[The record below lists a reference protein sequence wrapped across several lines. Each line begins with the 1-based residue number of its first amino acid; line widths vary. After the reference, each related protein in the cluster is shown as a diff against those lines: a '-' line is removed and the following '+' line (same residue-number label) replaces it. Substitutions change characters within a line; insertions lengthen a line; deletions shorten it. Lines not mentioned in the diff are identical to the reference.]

1 MKKFIII
8 VLAIIITFLLG
19 LNIYIIS
26 SNNTISNN
34 VDTLQT
40 VKNEIT
46 LLESYS
52 GNIVNLA
59 HMQKSFLLTGDDK
72 FKTQYSDSLSKAYED
87 IDTMLNQETIT
98 NSDKVELVNYLD
110 DYNDLNND
118 IFNTNPSLPLSQEN
132 EDIVIKSDE
141 IQNNMLR
148 KISSLIAAKTDSSSE
163 NSSTISDSISSQN
176 SIVKIISSF
185 FTLGI
190 SGPIYYFVKKY
201 KNGEISFNTI
211 IDSINKEEEVI
222 DNYSNILTYINV
234 TNTLNLQL
242 EKEWN
247 EVSDLIINLQKS
259 ISEIKEQL
267 SSITFQDKL
276 IFEDKFKNIEIQL
289 LEIKLLVKQLPDY
302 HKFIVDLS
310 QNLTKSEENKK

>member
-118 IFNTNPSLPLSQEN
+118 IFNNNPSLPLSQEN

-222 DNYSNILTYINV
+222 DNYSNILTYINL

>member
-118 IFNTNPSLPLSQEN
+118 IFNNNPSLPL
-132 EDIVIKSDE
+132 
-141 IQNNMLR
+141 
-148 KISSLIAAKTDSSSE
+148 KI
-163 NSSTISDSISSQN
+163 
-176 SIVKIISSF
+176 
-185 FTLGI
+185 
-190 SGPIYYFVKKY
+190 
-201 KNGEISFNTI
+201 
-211 IDSINKEEEVI
+211 
-222 DNYSNILTYINV
+222 
-234 TNTLNLQL
+234 
-242 EKEWN
+242 
-247 EVSDLIINLQKS
+247 
-259 ISEIKEQL
+259 
-267 SSITFQDKL
+267 
-276 IFEDKFKNIEIQL
+276 
-289 LEIKLLVKQLPDY
+289 
-302 HKFIVDLS
+302 
-310 QNLTKSEENKK
+310 

>member
-222 DNYSNILTYINV
+222 VNYSNILTYINL

>member
-302 HKFIVDLS
+302 HKFIVNLS

>member
-118 IFNTNPSLPLSQEN
+118 IFNNNPSLPLSQEN

>member
-222 DNYSNILTYINV
+222 DNYSNILTYINL

-302 HKFIVDLS
+302 HKFIVNLS

>member
-1 MKKFIII
+1 
-8 VLAIIITFLLG
+8 
-19 LNIYIIS
+19 
-26 SNNTISNN
+26 
-34 VDTLQT
+34 
-40 VKNEIT
+40 
-46 LLESYS
+46 
-52 GNIVNLA
+52 
-59 HMQKSFLLTGDDK
+59 
-72 FKTQYSDSLSKAYED
+72 
-87 IDTMLNQETIT
+87 
-98 NSDKVELVNYLD
+98 
-110 DYNDLNND
+110 
-118 IFNTNPSLPLSQEN
+118 
-132 EDIVIKSDE
+132 
-141 IQNNMLR
+141 MLR

>member
-222 DNYSNILTYINV
+222 VNYSNILTYINV

-302 HKFIVDLS
+302 HKFIVNLS

>member
-72 FKTQYSDSLSKAYED
+72 FKTKYSDSLSKAYED

>member
-222 DNYSNILTYINV
+222 VNYSNILTYINL

-302 HKFIVDLS
+302 HKFIVNLS

>member
-222 DNYSNILTYINV
+222 DNYSNILTYINL